1 MVCIKLRVMI
11 LCVYL
16 MKTGRVKAE
25 DVLGDV
31 VIIILQQ
38 LLDTDLFIKVGCEFL
53 SLKLGLL
60 PLPLNQDL
68 PAYTITFLHFLC
80 LMQKHLREV
89 MPVSDRKVLQRR
101 RVSGLFFLQ
110 TDTEREGQLF
120 SCCGD
125 KGSLLFLYP
134 FS

>member
-1 MVCIKLRVMI
+1 MVCIKARIMV

-16 MKTGRVKAE
+16 MMTGRVRAE

-38 LLDTDLFIKVGCEFL
+38 LLDTDLFIKVGCVFL
-53 SLKLGLL
+53 SVKLGLL
-60 PLPLNQDL
+60 LLPFNQDL
-68 PAYTITFLHFLC
+68 SAYTISFLHFS
-80 LMQKHLREV
+80 
-89 MPVSDRKVLQRR
+89 VSDAKTSTGSYARFRQESIMEKASQWFV
-101 RVSGLFFLQ
+101 FLQ

-125 KGSLLFLYP
+125 KKSLLFLYP